1 MHSSSFNYGINLG
14 SVQTHIFQF
23 TLLFSSLYYFVP
35 WLKSERLYCHN
46 GSLLAGSSGEMS
58 CLIELNISQMG
69 CVSKILCHQIWQ
81 FIGPLFVFLAQERR
95 IGPLKQFKTR
105 RLLLQSGCWFIY
117 KGRSNV
123 SPILW
128 TSSGFLLNS
137 ILRKTDQQRWWSQW
151 CSDFINVCPNDQW

>member
-95 IGPLKQFKTR
+95 MGPLKHFKTR
-105 RLLLQSGCWFIY
+105 RLLLQSVCWFIY

-123 SPILW
+123 SPIIDFLRVLVKFNSYEVSSTKMMIPLMLW
-128 TSSGFLLNS
+128 FHQCLS
-137 ILRKTDQQRWWSQW
+137 
-151 CSDFINVCPNDQW
+151 